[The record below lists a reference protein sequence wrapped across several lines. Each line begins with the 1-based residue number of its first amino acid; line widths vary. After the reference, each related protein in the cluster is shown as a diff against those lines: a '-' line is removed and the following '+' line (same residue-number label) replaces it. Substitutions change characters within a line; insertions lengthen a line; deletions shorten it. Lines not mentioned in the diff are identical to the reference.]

1 MIFIWPWNE
10 NAWTKQKQQTSGNRK
25 IWLVYR
31 TLRWKNFMSENFLEI
46 NWNQFDVILEHDN
59 VFSILGF
66 SLAGKRRGRNLIVS
80 SISWWNKITNT
91 YRNHFSRSYE
101 NLATKGHVW
110 YTIIYYLLLSIFILI
125 SWIFLFY
132 WNHFVLE
139 NFYSQAHFMMA
150 SRK

>member
-10 NAWTKQKQQTSGNRK
+10 NAWTKQNQQTNGNRE
-25 IWLVYR
+25 IWLVYW
-31 TLRWKNFMSENFLEI
+31 TLRWKNFMSENFVEI
-46 NWNQFDVILEHDN
+46 NWNQSDVILQPNKCLLHIM
-59 VFSILGF
+59 VFFG
-66 SLAGKRRGRNLIVS
+66 GKAKRPCFDLFIYRLI
-80 SISWWNKITNT
+80 KQITNN

-101 NLATKGHVW
+101 NLATKGHIW
-110 YTIIYYLLLSIFILI
+110 YTIICYLLLSIFILI